1 MLDRGAVGFARR
13 AVLGAGLVLLVA
25 CETTPPSATF
35 AEITFAHLPPIVL
48 DVAGIEY
55 VEQFVAP
62 LEPPHAED
70 RFPIAPAVAARRW
83 VQDRLVAGGGAGT
96 ARVVLTDASGT
107 REALATQGGVT
118 GFFTDE
124 QAERYGVSIVMRLE
138 IVAEGS
144 RYVEGHVEASAR
156 QSTTVAEDAT
166 LEERDRALYRL
177 TETVMQGFNKEFE
190 TGIRSHLGRFV
201 LQ

>member
-1 MLDRGAVGFARR
+1 MPDRGARGLLRR
-13 AVLGAGLVLLVA
+13 VLLGVGLTLLAA
-25 CETTPPSATF
+25 CETAPPPPTF

-48 DVAGIEY
+48 AVAGIEY

-70 RFPIAPAVAARRW
+70 RFPITPAAAARRW
-83 VQDRLVAGGGAGT
+83 VHDRLVAGGGAGT

-107 REALATQGGVT
+107 RETLATQGGLT

-124 QAERYGVSIVMRLE
+124 QAERYDVSIVMRIE

-144 RYVEGHVEASAR
+144 RYVEGHVEASAK

-166 LEERDRALYRL
+166 LDERDRALYQL
-177 TETVMQGFNKEFE
+177 TETVMRRFNKEFE
-190 TGIRSHLGRFV
+190 TGIRTHLGRFV
-201 LQ
+201 LR